1 MTMLRQS
8 KDFVQVSDNFCEC
21 ISSLDNFLF
30 WVPVLWGHV
39 KQFLLRFFFFFFSFM
54 CLLDLWSLC
63 MVR

>member
-30 WVPVLWGHV
+30 WVPVFWGHV
-39 KQFLLRFFFFFFSFM
+39 KQFLLRFFFFFFFH
-54 CLLDLWSLC
+54 
-63 MVR
+63 VFA